1 MTKEAF
7 AEKYGDQPRR
17 DDLTFIVPKQD
28 DPTEQVLAHERCIMV
43 VVLCTVLD
51 THSPWKCRYLY
62 FSQRK
67 QRLV

>member
-28 DPTEQVLAHERCIMV
+28 DPTEQVHAHKPCM
-43 VVLCTVLD
+43 
-51 THSPWKCRYLY
+51 
-62 FSQRK
+62 
-67 QRLV
+67 